1 MILVAYRQTMA
12 GAQPVNDPIR
22 PTPRRDRVVA
32 LSLRW
37 QKEQRQDWQALVDAD
52 RRYGRLLHSPPVP
65 ILDYTPPE
73 ELIARVAWWHG
84 LTSADILATDRGV
97 VKIAEA
103 RHDAIVAVV
112 VNCRNNHK
120 KLKTSYVGYLFKR
133 DRTTVL
139 HSLSRRGMRPSPPC
153 RPFSSHLLQRPTS
166 VGP

>member
-1 MILVAYRQTMA
+1 MATAKLAEEEERQ
-12 GAQPVNDPIR
+12 
-22 PTPRRDRVVA
+22 TPRRDRVTA

-37 QKEQRQDWQALVDAD
+37 QQEQRQDWQALVDAD
-52 RRYGRLLHSPPVP
+52 RRYGQLLHSPPVP

-112 VNCRNNHK
+112 VNCRLNSK
-120 KLKTSYVGYLFKR
+120 KLKTSYVGYVFKR

-153 RPFSSHLLQRPTS
+153 RPFSSKPS
-166 VGP
+166 S